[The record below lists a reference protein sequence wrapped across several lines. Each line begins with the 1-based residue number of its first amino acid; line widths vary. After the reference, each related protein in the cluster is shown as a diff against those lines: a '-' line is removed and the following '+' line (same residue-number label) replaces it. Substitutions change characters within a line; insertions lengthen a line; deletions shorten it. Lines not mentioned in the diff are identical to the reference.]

1 LSTPR
6 TPTRSLTV
14 STPALGSLYQP
25 ITFNECLPVLPD
37 SLTWSFDY
45 GLPGPSGSSSDMP
58 VCFCCKEL
66 HLTGQLHKYF
76 KERFVPPVGFEP
88 THRYSPIY
96 DNLLERICFTDRC
109 RYVGLKFYKTNIIKI
124 FDK

>member
-1 LSTPR
+1 M
-6 TPTRSLTV
+6 TV
-14 STPALGSLYQP
+14 EL
-25 ITFNECLPVLPD
+25 
-37 SLTWSFDY
+37 
-45 GLPGPSGSSSDMP
+45 LPGPSSANAGMLTAAW
-58 VCFCCKEL
+58 EL

-109 RYVGLKFYKTNIIKI
+109 RYVGLKL
-124 FDK
+124 